1 MFSERKFGS
10 RLSLLLGLCRLLLV
24 LDGGL
29 GVPLV
34 DGARPHAARHGV
46 APRVTRGL
54 EGGLHLA
61 QHPGVHTRRRQ
72 QGRVVQSRA

>member
-1 MFSERKFGS
+1 MFSERKFSS
-10 RLSLLLGLCRLLLV
+10 RLSLLLGLGRLLLV

-34 DGARPHAARHGV
+34 DGARPRAARHGV
-46 APRVTRGL
+46 APRVPGL

>member
-1 MFSERKFGS
+1 MFSERKFSS

-34 DGARPHAARHGV
+34 DGARHGAARHGV
-46 APRVTRGL
+46 ARVPGL